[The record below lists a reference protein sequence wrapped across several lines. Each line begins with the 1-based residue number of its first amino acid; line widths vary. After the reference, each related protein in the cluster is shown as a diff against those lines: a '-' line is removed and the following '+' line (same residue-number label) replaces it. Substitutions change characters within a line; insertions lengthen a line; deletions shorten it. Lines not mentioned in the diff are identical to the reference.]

1 MTDEQLKNYRDA
13 YHLCVPVYGTKQ
25 EQNERAVKERVIE
38 ILYELL
44 DETTQQILNELK
56 DCLEYLEVL

>member
-13 YHLCVPVYGTKQ
+13 YHLCVPVYGTEQ
-25 EQNERAVKERVIE
+25 DQNERAVKERVIE

-44 DETTQQILNELK
+44 DVTTKPILDELK

>member
-13 YHLCVPVYGTKQ
+13 YHLCVPVYGT
-25 EQNERAVKERVIE
+25 EQDQNDRAVKERVIE

-44 DETTQQILNELK
+44 DVTTKPILDELK

>member
-1 MTDEQLKNYRDA
+1 MTDEQLKEYRDA
-13 YHLCVPVYGTKQ
+13 YHLCVPVYGT
-25 EQNERAVKERVIE
+25 EQDQNDRAVKERVIE

-44 DETTQQILNELK
+44 DVTTQQILNELK